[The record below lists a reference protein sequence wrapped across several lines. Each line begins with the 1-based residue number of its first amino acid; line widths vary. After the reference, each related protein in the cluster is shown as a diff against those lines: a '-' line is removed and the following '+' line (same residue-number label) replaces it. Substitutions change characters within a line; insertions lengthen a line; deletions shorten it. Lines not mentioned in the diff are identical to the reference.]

1 MMCISNQVS
10 GLALVSVAG
19 TLAVQKKKK
28 FSLQALH
35 VTVCFSFSFLLFLLV
50 FSLVP
55 FIYFFNRKLLIAPR
69 HTSSHTEGPLPA
81 SWNS

>member
-35 VTVCFSFSFLLFLLV
+35 VTVCFSFSSFLLFLLF
-50 FSLVP
+50 FSFVP
-55 FIYFFNRKLLIAPR
+55 LI
-69 HTSSHTEGPLPA
+69 TFLIGSY
-81 SWNS
+81 